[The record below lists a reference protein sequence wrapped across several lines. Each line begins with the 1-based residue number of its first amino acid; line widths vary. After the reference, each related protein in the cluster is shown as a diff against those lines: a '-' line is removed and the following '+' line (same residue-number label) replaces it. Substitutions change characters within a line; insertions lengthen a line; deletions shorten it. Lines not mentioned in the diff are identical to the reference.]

1 MWIKWE
7 DTTMYAVRCV
17 WNNIYALFGLCKEI
31 KITHDWLYYSLFY
44 LRAKL
49 NDKNMPKS
57 VKNRTLNVTQHFV
70 DGWPSETNPY
80 PIPADPLDQHRG
92 TKPVRKR
99 PTAQEPLPARKRKKT
114 VSEDPRVEAA
124 ESLISLSQQILR
136 HQNHVT
142 QQWAKEKPKM

>member
-1 MWIKWE
+1 M
-7 DTTMYAVRCV
+7 T
-17 WNNIYALFGLCKEI
+17 GCK
-31 KITHDWLYYSLFY
+31 YY

-99 PTAQEPLPARKRKKT
+99 PTAREPLPARKRKKT

-124 ESLISLSQQILR
+124 ESLISLSQQIPLCPTTPEPR
-136 HQNHVT
+136 DTTVSQRETKNVT
-142 QQWAKEKPKM
+142 STISATQDLGLECTSCGA